1 MGAPIDAAR
10 PRGPGALSHLRVLD
24 LSRVLA
30 GPWCSQNLADMGAE
44 VIKVERPGRG
54 DDTRGWGPPW
64 IAVSDAEGAAGA
76 SRDSTYYA
84 AANRGKKSITLD
96 IARPEG
102 QAIVRRLAAMSDVL
116 IENYKIG
123 DLKRYGLDYA
133 TLSAINPRLV
143 YCSITGYG
151 QDGPSAHK
159 PGYDFVFQAL
169 GGLMS
174 ITGERDDL
182 PGGGPQKAGI
192 AIADVMTGM
201 YASIAILAALQH
213 REVSG
218 AGQYIDMAL
227 LDCIVA
233 LGGNQVTGYFATG
246 EPPRRYGNA
255 HASLV
260 PYQVFAVADGEIVVA
275 VGNDGQ
281 WLQYCAAIERPDLA
295 ADPRWTKVTGRITG
309 RNELVP
315 ELARTMLTRSRAEW
329 LERLEARGV
338 PCGPIN
344 DYEQVFQDPQVR
356 HRGLRVDVPR
366 GDGTVVSTIA
376 SPLRLTATPPVVER
390 APPRLGDST
399 EDVLT
404 SLLGLTSDD
413 VAALRE
419 QRIV

>member
-1 MGAPIDAAR
+1 MPEAMTTSTAPA
-10 PRGPGALSHLRVLD
+10 GPGALSHLRVLD

-30 GPWCSQNLADMGAE
+30 GPWCSQNLADLGAE
-44 VIKVERPGRG
+44 VIKVERPRAG

-64 IAVSDAEGAAGA
+64 VDAPADAPG
-76 SRDSTYYA
+76 RDSTYFA
-84 AANRGKKSITLD
+84 AANRGKKSITVD
-96 IARPEG
+96 ISKPEG
-102 QAIVRRLAAMSDVL
+102 QAIVRELALVSDVL

-123 DLKRYGLDYA
+123 DLQRYGLDYA
-133 TLSAINPRLV
+133 SLSKVNPRLV

-159 PGYDFVFQAL
+159 PGYDFVFQAM

-201 YASIAILAALQH
+201 YATVAILAALQH
-213 REVSG
+213 RTVSG
-218 AGQYIDMAL
+218 RGQYIDMAL

-233 LGGNQVTGYFATG
+233 LGGNQVTGFFATG
-246 EPPRRYGNA
+246 KAPGRYGNA

-260 PYQVFAVADGEIVVA
+260 PYQVFTVADGEIVVA

-281 WLQYCAAIERPDLA
+281 WQQYCAAIDRPDLA

-315 ELARTMLTRSRAEW
+315 ELARTMLTRGRDEW
-329 LERLEARGV
+329 LARLEARGV

-344 DYEQVFQDPQVR
+344 DYRQVFEDAQVR
-356 HRGLRVDVPR
+356 HRRLRVDLQRP
-366 GDGTVVSTIA
+366 DGKQVSTIA
-376 SPLRLTATPPVVER
+376 SPLRLQGTPPVYDR
-390 APPRLGDST
+390 APPTLGDST
-399 EDVLT
+399 EQVLRE
-404 SLLGLTSDD
+404 LLGRSPESM
-413 VAALRE
+413 AGYRE
-419 QRIV
+419 SGII